1 MQINRYPTLA
11 ARVAKELRKQL
22 KSEYISGGQLPSEP
36 EIAVQFG
43 VSRGTVRQS
52 LTILER
58 EGIIFRRQGAGTFVN
73 KYVLRIQARI
83 ESAYEF
89 SDLIRIA
96 GFEASI
102 RQLDVEKIQL
112 PKAIAE
118 MLEIDT
124 DSRALSASKL
134 FLADGQPAIYCI
146 DIVPCN
152 LIRESYELSE
162 LLQPI
167 FTFLKNRCGQSI
179 YMNLAEI
186 IPEVADTSLAEI
198 LDMQPGEPLLRLD
211 EIGHNDSGDPVLF
224 SRIYFKDQFI
234 RFTVLRKK
242 IASEELF

>member
-1 MQINRYPTLA
+1 VQINRYPTLA
-11 ARVAKELRKQL
+11 IRVARELRKQL

-36 EIAVQFG
+36 EIAAQLG
-43 VSRGTVRQS
+43 VSRGTVRQA

-102 RQLDVEKIQL
+102 RQLDVEKTQL
-112 PKAIAE
+112 SKEISE
-118 MLEIDT
+118 MLEIET
-124 DSRALSASKL
+124 DSQALSVSKL

-152 LIRESYELSE
+152 LICEPYELSE
-162 LLQPI
+162 LHLPV
-167 FTFLKNRCGQSI
+167 FTFLKNHCGQSI
-179 YMNLAEI
+179 HMSLTEI
-186 IPEVADTSLAEI
+186 IPEVADASLAEI

-211 EIGHNDSGDPVLF
+211 EVGHNASGEPVLF
-224 SRIYFKDQFI
+224 SHIYFKDQFI